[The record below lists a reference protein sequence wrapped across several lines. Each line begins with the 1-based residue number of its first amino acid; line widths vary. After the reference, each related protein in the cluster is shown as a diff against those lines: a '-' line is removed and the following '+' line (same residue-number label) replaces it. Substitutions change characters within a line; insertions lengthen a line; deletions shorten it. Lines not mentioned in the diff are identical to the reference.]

1 MSLLGVKVIL
11 RGTTVNGRS
20 RPAEPGAHRGPIPRR
35 HPATRPG
42 RPCASVTPPRT
53 EHVDERTRWAQTPP
67 PNPGGPAPAHSL
79 TVSRSRFASPRQART
94 MATRAPAR
102 RARGRACLAPCI
114 GSFQTLQRLQRGR
127 YMPAS
132 HPFPS
137 RRMASTRTPRDF
149 AACTDQ
155 WGVWPPSWRAGS
167 SPQRNRMFQF

>member
-1 MSLLGVKVIL
+1 MSLLSVKVIL

-132 HPFPS
+132 HDCPRSPCAQS
-137 RRMASTRTPRDF
+137 NAWRTLRRGTQLPTGVLWRD
-149 AACTDQ
+149 
-155 WGVWPPSWRAGS
+155 
-167 SPQRNRMFQF
+167 